1 MTKPHVVQVGIASYE
16 QQKARLMAIA
26 RGEHKPGRDDPKIWF
41 SSMESLAQVL
51 SSKNQLL
58 LEIIAVSKPASIG
71 DLEQLTGRRSSNLS
85 RSLKTLQHYGLVS
98 LSKEGKVV
106 VPRTVYERVEINLD
120 LLAASRWQSGSS
132 SDHDGHA
139 AA

>member
-1 MTKPHVVQVGIASYE
+1 MKEQHVVRVGIASYE

-26 RGEHKPGRDDPKIWF
+26 RGEHKPTAGEPKIWF

-85 RSLKTLQHYGLVS
+85 RSLKTLERYGLVS
-98 LSKEGKVV
+98 LHKKGKVV
-106 VPRTVYERVEINLD
+106 VPRSVYDRVEIDLD
-120 LLAASRWQSGSS
+120 LLAGSRWEGERRVM
-132 SDHDGHA
+132 
-139 AA
+139 